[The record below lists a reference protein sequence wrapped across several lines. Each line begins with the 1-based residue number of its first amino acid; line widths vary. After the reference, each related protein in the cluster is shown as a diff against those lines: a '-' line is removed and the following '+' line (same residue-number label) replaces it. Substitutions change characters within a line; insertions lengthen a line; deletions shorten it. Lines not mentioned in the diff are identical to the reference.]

1 MSRGMVVPPS
11 RKDSASTALRIP
23 SAQKICKAS
32 GDAIST
38 IVRAA
43 VNPRQSKHRT
53 ITLRDV
59 ARDSGFSPATV
70 SIVLNEAPLAR
81 YIPTQTKDRIEK
93 AARRLGYR
101 PNQLARSLRS
111 SRNHTLGVMVFDIT
125 DPYCTP
131 IVRGIEKTLYQA
143 SFVPILA
150 DAHNDRNRFERYLE
164 MLLER
169 RVEGLVVVAN
179 WMLVDINLLADMEKR
194 NIPTVI
200 IGRELQRGSINSVL
214 VDNEAGGKL
223 AMEHLHSLGHRK
235 IAFIRGPKMLGDSA
249 GRWKGVRT
257 VAKSAGLAIDE
268 KLVAELPDLREPNAG
283 FDGGVRATEE
293 FLKRKRPFTAIMAFD
308 DMTALGCLRALA
320 RAGIKVPEQ
329 CSIIGFDDVAPAAFS
344 TPALTTIRQP
354 MEAMGTTAVQLVIDS
369 IRAAVERREANVSHR
384 KVAPELVIRES
395 TKPLG

>member
-1 MSRGMVVPPS
+1 MPARHSGRPPLTGAVPNS
-11 RKDSASTALRIP
+11 
-23 SAQKICKAS
+23 QKICKAP
-32 GDAIST
+32 GDTIST
-38 IVRAA
+38 LLAA
-43 VNPRQSKHRT
+43 PLKTKQSKHQT

-81 YIPTQTKDRIEK
+81 YIPAQTKERIAK
-93 AARRLGYR
+93 AARKLGYR

-131 IVRGIEKTLYQA
+131 IVRGIEQTLYQA

-150 DAHNDRNRFERYLE
+150 DAHNDRGRFERYLE

-223 AMEHLHSLGHRK
+223 AIEHLHLLGHRK
-235 IAFIRGPKMLGDSA
+235 IAFIRGPKMLGDS
-249 GRWKGVRT
+249 GSRWKGVRN
-257 VAKSAGLAIDE
+257 VSKSAGLTIDE
-268 KLVAELPDLREPNAG
+268 RLVCELPDLREPNAG
-283 FDGGVRATEE
+283 FEGGVRATEE
-293 FLKRKRPFTAIMAFD
+293 FLRRKRPFTAIMAFD
-308 DMTALGCLRALA
+308 DMTALGCIRALT
-320 RAGIKVPEQ
+320 RAGVKVPEQ

-354 MEAMGTTAVQLVIDS
+354 MEAMGTTAVQIVVDS
-369 IRAAVERREANVSHR
+369 IRAAMERRDGNVTHR
-384 KVAPELVIRES
+384 KVAPELVVRES
-395 TKPLG
+395 TRAV

>member
-1 MSRGMVVPPS
+1 MQTAGPVKRAFHAMPS
-11 RKDSASTALRIP
+11 RS
-23 SAQKICKAS
+23 
-32 GDAIST
+32 
-38 IVRAA
+38 
-43 VNPRQSKHRT
+43 SKHT
-53 ITLRDV
+53 TSTLRDV
-59 ARDSGFSPATV
+59 ARESGFSPATV

-81 YIPTQTKDRIEK
+81 YIPPHTKERIEK

-131 IVRGIEKTLYQA
+131 IVRGIENSLYQA

-150 DAHNDRNRFERYLE
+150 DAHNDRGRFEKYLE

-200 IGRELQRGSINSVL
+200 IGRELQRGSISSVL

-223 AMEHLHSLGHRK
+223 ALQHLHSLGHRK
-235 IAFIRGPKMLGDSA
+235 IAFIRGPKMLADS
-249 GRWKGVRT
+249 GSRWKGLR
-257 VAKSAGLAIDE
+257 AFARSAGMKIDE
-268 KLVAELPDLREPNAG
+268 HLVCELPDLREPNAG
-283 FDGGVRATEE
+283 FEGGVKATEE
-293 FLKRKRPFTAIMAFD
+293 FLRRKRPFTAIMAFD
-308 DMTALGCLRALA
+308 DMTALGCIRALTKA
-320 RAGIKVPEQ
+320 RIKVPEQ

-354 MEAMGTTAVQLVIDS
+354 MEAMGTTAVEIVVES
-369 IRAAVERREANVSHR
+369 IRAAIERRDGNVTHR
-384 KVAPELVIRES
+384 KVAPELVARES
-395 TKPLG
+395 TRAIG

>member
-1 MSRGMVVPPS
+1 MSG
-11 RKDSASTALRIP
+11 
-23 SAQKICKAS
+23 
-32 GDAIST
+32 
-38 IVRAA
+38 AA

-81 YIPTQTKDRIEK
+81 YIPAQTKERIEK

-131 IVRGIEKTLYQA
+131 IVRGIENTLYQA

-150 DAHNDRNRFERYLE
+150 DAHNDRGRFERYLE

-223 AMEHLHSLGHRK
+223 AIEHLHSLGHRK
-235 IAFIRGPKMLGDSA
+235 IAFIRGPKMLADSSS
-249 GRWKGVRT
+249 RWKGVRT
-257 VAKSAGLAIDE
+257 FAKSAGLTIDE
-268 KLVAELPDLREPNAG
+268 HLVSELPDLRESNAG
-283 FDGGVRATEE
+283 FEGGARATAE
-293 FLKRKRPFTAIMAFD
+293 FLRRKRPFTAIMAFD
-308 DMTALGCLRALA
+308 DLTALGCIRALT

-354 MEAMGTTAVQLVIDS
+354 MEAMGTTAVQIVVDS
-369 IRAAVERREANVSHR
+369 IRAAVERRDGNVIHR
-384 KVAPELVIRES
+384 KVAPELVVRES
-395 TKPLG
+395 TRATS

>member
-1 MSRGMVVPPS
+1 MQG
-11 RKDSASTALRIP
+11 T
-23 SAQKICKAS
+23 Q
-32 GDAIST
+32 
-38 IVRAA
+38 
-43 VNPRQSKHRT
+43 VNPRRSKNGT

-59 ARDSGFSPATV
+59 ARESGFSPATV

-81 YIPTQTKDRIEK
+81 YIPAHTKERIAK

-131 IVRGIEKTLYQA
+131 IVRGIENTLYQA

-150 DAHNDRNRFERYLE
+150 DAHNDRGRFERYLE

-200 IGRELQRGSINSVL
+200 IGRELQRGSVNSVL

-223 AMEHLHSLGHRK
+223 ALEHLHSLGHRK
-235 IAFIRGPKMLGDSA
+235 IAFIRGPKMLADSG
-249 GRWKGVRT
+249 GRWKGLRSF
-257 VAKSAGLAIDE
+257 AKSAGMTIDE
-268 KLVAELPDLREPNAG
+268 NLVTELPDLREPNAG
-283 FDGGVRATEE
+283 FEGGSRATEE
-293 FLKRKRPFTAIMAFD
+293 FLRRKRAFTAIMAFD
-308 DMTALGCLRALA
+308 DMTALGCIRALS

-354 MEAMGTTAVQLVIDS
+354 MEAMGATAVQIVVDS
-369 IRAAVERREANVSHR
+369 IRAAVERRDGNVVVHR

-395 TKPLG
+395 TRRIP

>member
-1 MSRGMVVPPS
+1 MQAAGVCQEGYRLATSGKGSR
-11 RKDSASTALRIP
+11 
-23 SAQKICKAS
+23 Q
-32 GDAIST
+32 
-38 IVRAA
+38 
-43 VNPRQSKHRT
+43 NT

-70 SIVLNEAPLAR
+70 SIVLNQAPLAR
-81 YIPTQTKDRIEK
+81 YIPAVTKERIEK
-93 AARRLGYR
+93 VARRLGYR

-131 IVRGIEKTLYQA
+131 IVRGIENSLYQA

-150 DAHNDRNRFERYLE
+150 DAHNDRGRFERYLE

-179 WMLVDINLLADMEKR
+179 WMLVDINLLADIEKR

-200 IGRELQRGSINSVL
+200 IGRELQRGAISSVL

-223 AMEHLHSLGHRK
+223 ALQHLHSLGHRK
-235 IAFIRGPKMLGDSA
+235 IAFIRGPKMLGDTS
-249 GRWKGVRT
+249 GRWKGVRG
-257 VAKSAGLAIDE
+257 VAKATGLHIDE
-268 KLVAELPDLREPNAG
+268 HLVTDLSELREPNAG
-283 FDGGVRATEE
+283 FEGGVKATEQ
-293 FLKRKRPFTAIMAFD
+293 FLRSKRPFTAIMAFD
-308 DMTALGCLRALA
+308 DMTALGCMRALA
-320 RAGIKVPEQ
+320 GAGIKVPEQ

-354 MEAMGTTAVQLVIDS
+354 MEAMGATAVQIVVDS
-369 IRAAVERREANVSHR
+369 IRAAVERRDGYAVTHR
-384 KVAPELVIRES
+384 KVAPELVVRES
-395 TKPLG
+395 TRQLP

>member
-1 MSRGMVVPPS
+1 LATSGRGT
-11 RKDSASTALRIP
+11 K
-23 SAQKICKAS
+23 
-32 GDAIST
+32 
-38 IVRAA
+38 
-43 VNPRQSKHRT
+43 QST

-59 ARDSGFSPATV
+59 ARASGFSPATV
-70 SIVLNEAPLAR
+70 SIVLNQAPLAR
-81 YIPTQTKDRIEK
+81 YIPAITKERIEK

-111 SRNHTLGVMVFDIT
+111 SRNHTLGMMVFDIT

-131 IVRGIEKTLYQA
+131 IVRGIENSLYQA

-150 DAHNDRNRFERYLE
+150 DAHNDRGRFEKYLE

-179 WMLVDINLLADMEKR
+179 WTLVDINLLADMEKR

-200 IGRELQRGSINSVL
+200 IGRELQRGSISSVL

-223 AMEHLHSLGHRK
+223 ALEHLYSIGHRK
-235 IAFIRGPKMLGDSA
+235 IAFIRGPKMLGDTA
-249 GRWKGVRT
+249 GRWKGMRSF
-257 VAKSAGLAIDE
+257 AKAAGLPIDE
-268 KLVAELPDLREPNAG
+268 HLVCELPDLREPNAG
-283 FDGGVRATEE
+283 FEGGVKATEE
-293 FLKRKRPFTAIMAFD
+293 FLRRKRPFTAIMAFD
-308 DMTALGCLRALA
+308 DMTALGCIRALA

-354 MEAMGTTAVQLVIDS
+354 MEAMGATAVQIVVDS
-369 IRAAVERREANVSHR
+369 IRAAVERREGNAVVHR
-384 KVAPELVIRES
+384 KVAPELVVRES
-395 TKPLG
+395 TRQLP